1 MNETR
6 DAGGV
11 FSQNKVQQAV
21 EVTGKGVVSWFLYP
35 LNESSVSDGVGKGV
49 SQRYGR
55 FRNRGACI
63 GPGEGGV
70 IEVTRYEYT
79 TVREIYDVLD
89 GPVYV

>member
-21 EVTGKGVVSWFLYP
+21 EVKGKGVVSWFRYP
-35 LNESSVSDGVGKGV
+35 LNESSVSYGVGKGI
-49 SQRYGR
+49 SQMLGR
-55 FRNRGACI
+55 FRNRGASI

-70 IEVTRYEYT
+70 IEVTRDEYT
-79 TVREIYDVLD
+79 TVQEIYDVLD